1 MPPGQALDK
10 TAAEKIKEI
19 GTADVV
25 VGIPSFNNARTIS
38 HVVRA
43 VSAGLAKYFPDTK
56 NVLVNSDGAS
66 SDGTPQIVMETQIE
80 DLSAILVRHKL
91 YSVHKIVTPYHGIP
105 GKGSALRTIIEI
117 GTSLGAK
124 AMAVVDSDLRSITP
138 EWVELLVGPVLRE
151 GFDYVT
157 PLYARHKYD
166 GSITNSIVY
175 PVARALYGKR
185 IRQPIGGDFGFSG
198 KLGSH
203 YLSHKVWDTDVARY
217 GIDIWMTTTALAG
230 GYKVCEAFLGAKLH
244 DEKDPGAD
252 LSSMLTQVVSSV
264 FGLMETY
271 YSVWKDVSGSVGVP
285 LFGMRYGV
293 GVEPINVNIERMIE
307 SFRHGLEHLSPLWA
321 RFLEQDVLKKL
332 EFTLDTRKF
341 KLADELWVRLIYDFA
356 LAYHE
361 RKLNREHLLKSM
373 TPLYLGKVASLFTE
387 MRDSHEKEV
396 EDRIEALCMTFE
408 TMKDYLAEKWKP

>member
-1 MPPGQALDK
+1 MPPARSHDK
-10 TAAEKIKEI
+10 IVADRISEV

-66 SDGTPQIVMETQIE
+66 TDGTPQVVMETQLE
-80 DLSAILVRHKL
+80 DLSAILVSHKL
-91 YSVHKIVTPYHGIP
+91 YAVHKIVTPYHGIP

-175 PVARALYGKR
+175 PMARALYGKR

-198 KLGSH
+198 RLGSH
-203 YLSHKVWDTDVARY
+203 YLSKKVWDTDVARY
-217 GIDIWMTTTALAG
+217 GIDIWMTTTAVAG
-230 GYKVCEAFLGAKLH
+230 GFKVCEAFLGAKLH
-244 DEKDPGAD
+244 DQKDPGSD
-252 LSSMLTQVVSSV
+252 LSSMLTQVVGSV
-264 FGLMETY
+264 FDLMEAY
-271 YSVWKDVSGSVGVP
+271 HSVWKDVRGSSRIP
-285 LFGMRYGV
+285 LFGMKYGV

-307 SFRHGLEHLSPLWA
+307 SFRHGVEHLSPLWA
-321 RFLEQDVLKKL
+321 RFLEQDVLKDL
-332 EFTLDTRKF
+332 ESALEGRKF
-341 KLADELWVRLIYDFA
+341 EISDDLWVRLIYDFA
-356 LAYHE
+356 LASHHK
-361 RKLNREHLLKSM
+361 RLGREHLLKSL

-396 EDRIEALCMTFE
+396 EERIEALCMTFE
-408 TMKDYLAEKWKP
+408 TKKGYLVEKWRP